1 MTRREGGRD
10 GLRDLTVVVTGAGR
24 GIGAALAVSLA
35 RAGARVAAV
44 GLEPD
49 GLAATV
55 ARCGP
60 PAGARSWTA
69 DVTDNRRMQEVAGEV
84 AAHFGRVDVV
94 VANAGIGLGGL
105 FGDGDPA
112 AFSRVIEVNLLG
124 SAATARAFLPALLAS
139 RGYYLQVASLAA
151 LAPAPL
157 MTAYA
162 ASKAGAEAFAHALRG
177 EVAHQGVAVG
187 VAYLSWTDTDMVR
200 AADEDDVLARIRA
213 SLPGP
218 GRADGPAAAG
228 RAAPGGRHRPP
239 GAARVRPA
247 LGAHGGLA
255 APRDAARRDG
265 PAGQP
270 GDRPAGRGPE
280 GHGRAA
286 PRAAGPGWPGGHA
299 AGVSALTGS
308 QVRRPAAGG
317 RPASPAWPPR
327 YAATFPR
334 WRRGAA
340 GPSGSRPSRPG
351 LPGPA

>member
-1 MTRREGGRD
+1 MMRRQHDRN
-10 GLRDLTVVVTGAGR
+10 GLRDAAVVVTGAGR

-44 GLEPD
+44 GLEPE

-60 PAGARSWTA
+60 GTGARAWTA
-69 DVTDNRRMQEVAGEV
+69 DVTDNGRMQAVAAEVAE
-84 AAHFGRVDVV
+84 HFGRVDAV

-105 FGDGDPA
+105 FSDGDPA

-200 AADEDDVLARIRA
+200 AADEDELLARIRA
-213 SLPGP
+213 GLPGP
-218 GRADGPAAAG
+218 AGRTAPLEHG
-228 RAAPGGRHRPP
+228 RAAPGGRDRPP
-239 GAARVRPA
+239 GAAGVRPA
-247 LGAHGGLA
+247 LGPYRGVA
-255 APRDAARRDG
+255 AARAAAVDDG
-265 PAGQP
+265 PAGLP
-270 GDRPAGRGPE
+270 GDRPAGRGPA
-280 GHGRAA
+280 GRGRPAA
-286 PRAAGPGWPGGHA
+286 LAAGPGRPRGHA
-299 AGVSALTGS
+299 AGVSGLI
-308 QVRRPAAGG
+308 RRPGAG
-317 RPASPAWPPR
+317 RRQARPAWPAR
-327 YAATFPR
+327 CAATFPGR
-334 WRRGAA
+334 RRGGA

-351 LPGPA
+351 LPGRE

>member
-1 MTRREGGRD
+1 MTRREQAQGGRRRSRD
-10 GLRDLTVVVTGAGR
+10 GLRDAVVVVTGAGR

-35 RAGARVAAV
+35 QAGARIAAV

-49 GLAATV
+49 ELAATV

-60 PAGARSWTA
+60 GSRARAWTA
-69 DVTDNRRMQEVAGEV
+69 DVTGGDRMQAVAAEVG
-84 AAHFGRVDVV
+84 AHFGRVDVV

-112 AFSRVIEVNLLG
+112 AFRRVIEVNLLG

-200 AADEDDVLARIRA
+200 AADEDEVLARIRA
-213 SLPGP
+213 GLPG
-218 GRADGPAAAG
+218 R
-228 RAAPGGRHRPP
+228 PGGR
-239 GAARVRPA
+239 
-247 LGAHGGLA
+247 
-255 APRDAARRDG
+255 
-265 PAGQP
+265 
-270 GDRPAGRGPE
+270 
-280 GHGRAA
+280 
-286 PRAAGPGWPGGHA
+286 
-299 AGVSALTGS
+299 
-308 QVRRPAAGG
+308 
-317 RPASPAWPPR
+317 
-327 YAATFPR
+327 PR
-334 WRRGAA
+334 W
-340 GPSGSRPSRPG
+340 SRPSGAWWPGSPAGHHGCTASPGCGPRRGCPAGCCRP
-351 LPGPA
+351 